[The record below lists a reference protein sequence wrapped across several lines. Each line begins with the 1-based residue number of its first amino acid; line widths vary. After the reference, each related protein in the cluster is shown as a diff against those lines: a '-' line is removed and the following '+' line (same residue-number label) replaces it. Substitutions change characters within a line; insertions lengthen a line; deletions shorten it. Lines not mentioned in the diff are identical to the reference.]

1 VLSVHG
7 SISDVTDE
15 ELVLL
20 ARSGDRKAFGELVQ
34 RYEVVVYRAALAA
47 LRVPEDAEEASQD
60 AFVRAWRSL
69 PHFRGEASFRTWLL
83 TITWNRCLVRR
94 RSIAR
99 WFGRR
104 APLEAASSVAVGD
117 RRADDAV
124 CEEQMRSQVAREI
137 ARLTPKLRDALVL
150 ASSGEFGYDEIAGML
165 KIPTGTVKWRV
176 SEAKRKVR
184 RRLVELGYVDAR

>member
-1 VLSVHG
+1 VLSIHG

-20 ARSGDRKAFGELVQ
+20 ARSGDRTAFGELVE

-47 LRVPEDAEEASQD
+47 LRFPEDAEEASQD

-69 PHFRGEASFRTWLL
+69 PQFRGDASFRTWLL
-83 TITWNRCLVRR
+83 TIKWNRCLVRR
-94 RSIAR
+94 RRTAR

-104 APLEAASSVAVGD
+104 APLEAASSVPIGD
-117 RRADDAV
+117 RLADDAV
-124 CEEQMRSQVAREI
+124 YEEEMRSQVAREI
-137 ARLTPKLRDALVL
+137 AKLTPKLRDALLL
-150 ASSGEFGYDEIAGML
+150 ASSGEFGYDEIAVML
-165 KIPTGTVKWRV
+165 KIPIGTVKWRV